1 MMSCSQECWA
11 EHLTTTRGIGGVV
24 DASSAEGTGQILW
37 RLRIEATLFPLWVTE
52 TMGGGMIGGGG
63 MTLLL
68 SAESIV

>member
-1 MMSCSQECWA
+1 MISCLQECWA

-24 DASSAEGTGQILW
+24 DASSAEGTGRLFW
-37 RLRIEATLFPLWVTE
+37 RPRIEAALFPLWVKE
-52 TMGGGMIGGGG
+52 TTGGGMIGGGG